1 MALGLSGRVGAR
13 PYDYRDWQAPP
24 AVDPFLV
31 DHVSGFDADSR
42 MTVRGELIVFE
53 GECGMLTVRRLAGPP
68 VVFDEPALTHRARIE
83 AYNRVNP
90 AETCNGAVG
99 EDVALV
105 ALDIRLSAEFLQPP
119 STSASVRPLAGD
131 RVLMWWFANVNA
143 SNRQPLADE

>member
-1 MALGLSGRVGAR
+1 
-13 PYDYRDWQAPP
+13 
-24 AVDPFLV
+24 
-31 DHVSGFDADSR
+31 